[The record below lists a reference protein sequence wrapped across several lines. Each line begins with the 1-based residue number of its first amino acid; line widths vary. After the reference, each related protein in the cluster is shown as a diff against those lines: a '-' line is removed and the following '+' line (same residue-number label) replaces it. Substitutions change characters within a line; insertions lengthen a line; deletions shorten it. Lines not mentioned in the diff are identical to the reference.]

1 MESIRA
7 GVPGVSSPPGFVQP
21 QACTLVMGDLN
32 AVWAAQEA
40 HLSVLD
46 TVGLN
51 QIGGNVGDSR
61 FPRGPVSQQVW
72 GFGQL
77 EELLFG
83 VFIDDLAAFVMV
95 PWSHVHAPDNLG
107 SLAAAWAVA
116 QYLAS
121 GWPRAVNKDFNDKS
135 GRILGANVLMEM
147 LVPLASNWNVGWRC
161 LDLLY
166 SIYINHGVAV
176 SYPLFWGTGLT
187 SFKVAD

>member
-1 MESIRA
+1 
-7 GVPGVSSPPGFVQP
+7 
-21 QACTLVMGDLN
+21 MGDLN

-46 TVGLN
+46 TAGLN

-72 GFGQL
+72 GFGHL

-83 VFIDDLAAFVMV
+83 VVIDDLAAFVMV

-107 SLAAAWAVA
+107 SLAVARADA

-121 GWPRAVNKDFNDKS
+121 GWPRAVNKDFNDESVADIWGQRVDGNAGTS
-135 GRILGANVLMEM
+135 GA
-147 LVPLASNWNVGWRC
+147 NWNVGWRW

-187 SFKVAD
+187 SFKVAGRAMLYYATYFNHAV